1 MDYDQIETVMQGEEV
16 HLVQPNSKRINR
28 FTVNYNEKIETAKVK
43 IEEEL
48 NSKLFETRSVD
59 FDDLMSMFEEK

>member
-1 MDYDQIETVMQGEEV
+1 MY
-16 HLVQPNSKRINR
+16 LVQPNSKRINR
-28 FTVNYNEKIETAKVK
+28 FRVNCNEKIETAKVK